1 MNNRRVRTKNNGGKK
16 DITLM
21 TLLANESTADARNLL
36 KKYNKPDAL
45 NTGDLEVKLA
55 ELYYSAPD
63 KIVLEK
69 DMAEIHP
76 HKKWL
81 LKYIAP
87 PIEEAQKDIKQIEK
101 GNDTILS
108 NADGG
113 CGCGNPN
120 CPYNKTSSACG
131 CSHFDSATTPSPQ
144 VVTPSTQY
152 TPMDYMGILGMFAI
166 VGLTFYVVTK
176 R

>member
-1 MNNRRVRTKNNGGKK
+1 MNNRRTRTRNNGGKK

-21 TLLANESTADARNLL
+21 TLLANESTADARKLL
-36 KKYNKPDAL
+36 KKYNKPDAI

-69 DMAEIHP
+69 EMAEIHP

-81 LKYIAP
+81 LKYVATP
-87 PIEEAQKDIKQIEK
+87 VEQAEKDIKQVEEGK
-101 GNDTILS
+101 DTILS

-113 CGCGNPN
+113 CGC
-120 CPYNKTSSACG
+120 
-131 CSHFDSATTPSPQ
+131 SHFDA
-144 VVTPSTQY
+144 VTPAPVPQSSPEKQY
-152 TPMDYMGILGMFAI
+152 TPIDYMGIIGMFAI

-176 R
+176 K

>member
-1 MNNRRVRTKNNGGKK
+1 MNNRRIRSRNNGGKK

-36 KKYNKPDAL
+36 KKYNKADAI

-63 KIVLEK
+63 KLVLEK
-69 DMAEIHP
+69 EMAEIHP

-81 LKYIAP
+81 LKYVAP
-87 PIEEAQKDIKQIEK
+87 PMEQAKQDIKQIEEGK
-101 GNDTILS
+101 DTILS

-120 CPYNKTSSACG
+120 CPYNKKSNACG
-131 CSHFDSATTPSPQ
+131 CSHFDAVTPTPSSPEK
-144 VVTPSTQY
+144 QY
-152 TPMDYMGILGMFAI
+152 TPMDYMSIIGMFAV
-166 VGLTFYVVTK
+166 VGLTFYVITK